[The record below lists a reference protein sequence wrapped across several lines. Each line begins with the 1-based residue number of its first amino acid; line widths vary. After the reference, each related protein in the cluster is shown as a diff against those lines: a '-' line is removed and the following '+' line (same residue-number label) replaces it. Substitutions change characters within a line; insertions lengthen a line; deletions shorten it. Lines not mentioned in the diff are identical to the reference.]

1 MTLAILAGVAG
12 ALMAVAAAA
21 FLWRGSIRHE
31 PPVRNAYR
39 WLAGVALLGGAGFV
53 AEEGVADSRS
63 RAPPPYWRLMPPP
76 GLPPLGGRAVGLGR
90 AVGGP
95 EPHTARRGPP

>member
-39 WLAGVALLGGAGFV
+39 WLAVVALLWGAGFV
-53 AEEGVADSRS
+53 AEEGMAGRGSGGPPALRGPPAPAGVAG
-63 RAPPPYWRLMPPP
+63 A
-76 GLPPLGGRAVGLGR
+76 GGRAARPGPG
-90 AVGGP
+90 VGGAGCEQRP
-95 EPHTARRGPP
+95 R